1 MKINIDLT
9 AIIGIIGL
17 IIMFPYPTVYSRVYL
32 IRASIAFVL
41 FCIVLIRIIAWYYK
55 STMRKKLN
63 TTRSNKP
70 KAIKNLE

>member
-32 IRASIAFVL
+32 IMASIAFVL

-55 STMRKKLN
+55 STMRKKC
-63 TTRSNKP
+63 K
-70 KAIKNLE
+70 